1 MSLDYQTNSALQAFP
16 NHTNTDN
23 KLFLL
28 IYEHHVKYNGR
39 VFMSRDYMATTLG
52 ISITHVS
59 RITRKLHKA
68 GLIIK
73 TVTAYDYKR
82 RRCHYKITEQG
93 HYWRPYIVQ
102 AYNLLKKVFL
112 SISLLIS
119 PGASNVTLVNLN
131 GVRFKNGCSS
141 VRELLTAREANTPST
156 TLQSVTKKETVMK
169 IPDYVEK
176 LTDILK
182 LTPHGKLKLATFNE
196 PTVQHGFA
204 AIQKTV
210 NCKDVFAEMINQCVS
225 FSSENGYKVDWK
237 GYYAVVESGKIDRKQ
252 FYTSKKITSEMVKP
266 RKSILE
272 PGNAAYR
279 SRSDEA
285 LAVVRRN
292 SQEKIARD
300 RQSTEFR
307 KKELEYLN
315 NNPFWASMGIQRGA
329 DFNHF
334 ATVPP
339 LEVEIDVE
347 NQPVTKRH
355 DLASSELVSSGCPNE
370 TSLEPQISPISK
382 CVVKGGTI
390 MCLARSGNLPKNMVE
405 PEPVD
410 YEQDSIWEEV

>member
-1 MSLDYQTNSALQAFP
+1 MNLDYQTNSALQAFP
-16 NHTNTDN
+16 NLTSTEN

-225 FSSENGYKVDWK
+225 FSSENGYKVEWK
-237 GYYAVVESGKIDRKQ
+237 EYYAAVESGMVDKKQ
-252 FYTSKKITSEMVKP
+252 FYTTKKVTSEMVKP
-266 RKSILE
+266 RKSIFTSENPVYFSNVEDLM
-272 PGNAAYR
+272 AA
-279 SRSDEA
+279 
-285 LAVVRRN
+285 L
-292 SQEKIARD
+292 
-300 RQSTEFR
+300 R
-307 KKELEYLN
+307 KKNQDRIAEKRPEDIESEQRY
-315 NNPFWASMGIQRGA
+315 IQQDPDCAALGVKLGV
-329 DFNHF
+329 DFSRW
-334 ATVPP
+334 
-339 LEVEIDVE
+339 
-347 NQPVTKRH
+347 NQPVTNNHTFPQSVTNRH
-355 DLASSELVSSGCPNE
+355 DLTSSELVSSGDPHE
-370 TSLEPQISPISK
+370 TILKSQISPISK

-390 MCLARSGNLPKNMVE
+390 MCLAKSGNLQKNMVE

>member
-1 MSLDYQTNSALQAFP
+1 MNLDYQTNSALQAFP

-39 VFMSRDYMATTLG
+39 VFMSRDYMATILG

-82 RRCHYKITEQG
+82 RRCHYVITDYG
-93 HYWRPYIVQ
+93 HQCRPYIVQ

-156 TLQSVTKKETVMK
+156 ALQSVTKKETVMK

-237 GYYAVVESGKIDRKQ
+237 GYYAVVESGKIDRTQ
-252 FYTSKKITSEMVKP
+252 FYTSKKITSEMVRPKKP
-266 RKSILE
+266 LFTTDNPLRFTRVEDAMAFLRKGVKDRVAERRPEDI
-272 PGNAAYR
+272 
-279 SRSDEA
+279 SREKKY
-285 LAVVRRN
+285 LAQHPEWVAV
-292 SQEKIARD
+292 
-300 RQSTEFR
+300 
-307 KKELEYLN
+307 
-315 NNPFWASMGIQRGA
+315 GIKLGV
-329 DFNHF
+329 DFSRW
-334 ATVPP
+334 
-339 LEVEIDVE
+339 
-347 NQPVTKRH
+347 NQPV
-355 DLASSELVSSGCPNE
+355 DLEA
-370 TSLEPQISPISK
+370 
-382 CVVKGGTI
+382 
-390 MCLARSGNLPKNMVE
+390 GNLPKNMVE
-405 PEPVD
+405 PEPVE